1 MDDGWAS
8 GCRRRVGLWLDST
21 FLVFLSDGWFC
32 VMRCVWALVE
42 RQWEAWMGVVFP
54 CSSLRLADQ
63 KGYMLLGDC
72 FFSPQ
77 GCDVDV
83 GCTVCL
89 PCFLQRERVNLK
101 ELRGEI
107 VAGDPLTVG
116 TRGARS

>member
-1 MDDGWAS
+1 MMGGPRVVDAVS
-8 GCRRRVGLWLDST
+8 GCGSIRLSWCFFLMGGFVSCGVSGRWSKGSGSLD
-21 FLVFLSDGWFC
+21 GGC
-32 VMRCVWALVE
+32 VSL
-42 RQWEAWMGVVFP
+42 FI
-54 CSSLRLADQ
+54 LRLADQ

-83 GCTVCL
+83 GCIVCL
-89 PCFLQRERVNLK
+89 PCSLQRERVNLK